1 MQKREANHGSSI
13 RLTPLILRS
22 TVVVLSLFYAAVKA
36 DNSVHLECPV
46 YAPDGGTDS
55 TGIRVF
61 VANDSALFV
70 YTLGFWLYTDD
81 FVFTSATP
89 GPAIMYPSQ
98 NGNFLAQVF
107 PPDNQIAVAWYAF
120 LPQMPYPPHPTPAH
134 AFTLW
139 IRPTSPYSGRCAD
152 IDSGYVQRDCY
163 WRFMVHGSYK
173 IISPDY
179 HDCDTCDIAGEVVS
193 CGDFDASGQNDIVD
207 VVYLVNYIF
216 AGGPAPQDDGLGDV
230 DCSQQVNIADA
241 VYLVNYIF
249 VGGPEP
255 CNACP

>member
-13 RLTPLILRS
+13 RLIPLILRS

-55 TGIRVF
+55 IGIRVF

-89 GPAIMYPSQ
+89 GPAIMLPNQ

-139 IRPTSPYSGRCAD
+139 IRPTSPYSGGCAD
-152 IDSGYVQRDCY
+152 IDSGYVQRECY
-163 WRFMVHGSYK
+163 WRFMVHGSHK
-173 IISPDY
+173 SCFRISM
-179 HDCDTCDIAGEVVS
+179 IATPATLRGSRLLRRFRRLRPERH
-193 CGDFDASGQNDIVD
+193 CRCRLSGQ
-207 VVYLVNYIF
+207 LHLCRRP
-216 AGGPAPQDDGLGDV
+216 GPAGRWPW
-230 DCSQQVNIADA
+230 
-241 VYLVNYIF
+241 
-249 VGGPEP
+249 
-255 CNACP
+255 